1 MRIAQ
6 RPAQQLDADSLL
18 VRFGAAVALF
28 NGGEIKRD
36 VGGWRLLVIE
46 ILRDLLANAA
56 GVVTDLCANLLIG
69 LGVSIIYSRVEHN
82 RARPDLLGITKHLNY
97 NTNNLQQ

>member
-36 VGGWRLLVIE
+36 VGGWRWLVIE
-46 ILRDLLANAA
+46 ILRDLLANGNAA
-56 GVVTDLCANLLIG
+56 GIVTDLCVNLLIG
-69 LGVSIIYSRVEHN
+69 LG
-82 RARPDLLGITKHLNY
+82 GIHHLFQGR
-97 NTNNLQQ
+97 TQ

>member
-6 RPAQQLDADSLL
+6 RPAQQLDADSLF

-36 VGGWRLLVIE
+36 VGGWCLLVIE

-56 GVVTDLCANLLIG
+56 GVVTDLCVNLLIG
-69 LGVSIIYSRVEHN
+69 LGYPSFIPGS
-82 RARPDLLGITKHLNY
+82 
-97 NTNNLQQ
+97 NTIGQDRICLV